1 MVRYPFSSVVN
12 LDQRIV
18 RAEHPTAKLKS
29 SGAMYYIQD
38 TDGSIIGS
46 HSPTPEWA
54 WRTAAKHVRC
64 M

>member
-1 MVRYPFSSVVN
+1 MVRYPFSTIVN

-18 RAEHPTAKLKS
+18 RADNPTAKLKS
-29 SGAMYYIQD
+29 TGVAYYIQCED
-38 TDGSIIGS
+38 NTILGS

-54 WRTAAKHVRC
+54 WRTAAKHVQC